1 MIMEFMDKCRHHP
14 DRDAC
19 VLCQKSCPTMSLTDD
34 SIKKGETLMSCMK
47 CGACV
52 DACPKGAAVWHI
64 RGTQV
69 AVKPERA
76 RLMFLY
82 VAWAMAAMFG
92 GTIITQGLAT
102 ILQRVI

>member
-1 MIMEFMDKCRHHP
+1 
-14 DRDAC
+14 
-19 VLCQKSCPTMSLTDD
+19 
-34 SIKKGETLMSCMK
+34 
-47 CGACV
+47 V
-52 DACPKGAAVWHI
+52 DACPKGAVVWHI

-82 VAWAMAAMFG
+82 AAWAMAAMFG
-92 GTIITQGLAT
+92 GSIITQGLAT